1 MSGLAAAIPENVKD
15 LLTSGL
21 ARPCSYGGSRPGCQL
36 LAVVRYG
43 PAALCAACDQ
53 RRSTLTLIRQAL
65 EAAGAEFTNGN
76 QPGVR
81 LRKVGPEK

>member
-53 RRSTLTLIRQAL
+53 RRSTLGKGQARCQQVL
-65 EAAGAEFTNGN
+65 DI
-76 QPGVR
+76 
-81 LRKVGPEK
+81 LRDLGSWSATHDSSPIA